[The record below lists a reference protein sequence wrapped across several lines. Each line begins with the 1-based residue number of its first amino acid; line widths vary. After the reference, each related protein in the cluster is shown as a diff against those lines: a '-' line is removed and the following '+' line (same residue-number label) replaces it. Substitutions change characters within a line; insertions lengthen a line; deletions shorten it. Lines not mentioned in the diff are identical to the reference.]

1 MEGPR
6 MARLKRLPAQY
17 HPEKNIR
24 GKVQDMLAAEPNVRD
39 ELMLVLGEEYLGAAE
54 RGDERDLEDFIE
66 EGFPVMWQD
75 PENGLTA
82 LHIVAGCQARKALRV
97 LLTTHQCDF
106 LLRDNRG
113 RLPSEMAYL
122 HGRDAAVARLLGN
135 KERKQAE
142 AQGIKLTRRP
152 KPD

>member
-1 MEGPR
+1 MTRP
-6 MARLKRLPAQY
+6 KRLPDQY
-17 HPEKNIR
+17 HPEKDIR
-24 GKVQDMLAAEPNVRD
+24 EKVQDMLSADEQVRV
-39 ELMLVLGEEYLGAAE
+39 ELMLILGEEYLEAAE
-54 RGDERDLEDFIE
+54 RGDETDLQDFIE

-97 LLTTHQCDF
+97 LLATDQCDF
-106 LLRDNRG
+106 LIRDNLG

-122 HGRDAAVARLLGN
+122 YGEDPAVARLLGN

-142 AQGIKLTRRP
+142 EQGINLTRRP
-152 KPD
+152 KPK